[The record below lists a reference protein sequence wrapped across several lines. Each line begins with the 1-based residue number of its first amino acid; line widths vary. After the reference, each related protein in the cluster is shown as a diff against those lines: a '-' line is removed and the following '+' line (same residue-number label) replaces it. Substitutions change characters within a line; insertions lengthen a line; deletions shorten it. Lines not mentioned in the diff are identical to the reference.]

1 MSKKRKQPSSDMQ
14 RREAWKRVDY
24 RLDMKNLLTFN
35 AKHAPL
41 PYDEWCISTGYD
53 GTDFS
58 RGADIVASANWDKTS
73 VVPDGR
79 AFEPPR
85 VINQKMYSPK
95 RRQQHTSTPA
105 SRSYENTEFPIYVC
119 KQEDEIMC
127 SFHALNNVLEQRLF
141 SPALYAQLL
150 GELSPSADERDGGAM
165 PQIESDI
172 VCYAARRLG
181 IFLAPLCIPDSGEEM
196 FKLLSSAPVE
206 RFLRECGSF
215 FILATNAQT
224 SSGHY
229 CAARYVERLVPDPQS
244 IVNDCWLLI
253 NSLAFEGTS
262 HIKPYYKGPRD
273 PDTGKKTR
281 LIEHL
286 IGDLQRSGESR
297 VKLLVPLSPRLEK
310 LDVPQFAA
318 PEDDAQAR
326 IMLACCY
333 KPAAPGELSLAELY
347 RLLLAPHDP
356 QRMHPQSLCSTAHE
370 AKYALRNAC
379 LHAATAGESLALIN
393 RMAILALPLID
404 SLDELRLCVFVYM
417 TTVWA
422 RDQWHDTLD
431 ATTEQPF
438 MRKAFSHMIRHS
450 PLLDAGN
457 GADKFAQRIEPLLRK
472 ILDAAQ
478 FELLSETPVLDVC
491 TALFER
497 GDEVLSA
504 VRAFGRCVAEHC
516 YKEDVDD
523 YIMAVNAFCENSA
536 LDELQLDLLSFMI
549 DHFTSIHPDDWTE
562 PKALRRRPEHLD
574 RLPTFQRIASAQS
587 FDAL

>member
-14 RREAWKRVDY
+14 QPREAWKRAAY

-35 AKHAPL
+35 AQHAPL
-41 PYDEWCISTGYD
+41 PYDAWCISTGYD
-53 GTDFS
+53 GADFS

-95 RRQQHTSTPA
+95 SRQQRTNALA
-105 SRSYENTEFPIYVC
+105 SRHYENTEFPIYVC

-141 SPALYAQLL
+141 SPTLYTQLL
-150 GELSPSADERDGGAM
+150 GELSDDKDVM

-181 IFLAPLCIPDSGEEM
+181 IFLAPLCIPDSSEEM

-262 HIKPYYKGPRD
+262 HIKPYYKGTRD
-273 PDTGKKTR
+273 PDTGKKTHLIER
-281 LIEHL
+281 LIS
-286 IGDLQRSGESR
+286 DLQRSGESR
-297 VKLLVPLSPRLEK
+297 VKLLLPLSPRIEQH
-310 LDVPQFAA
+310 DTPQFAA
-318 PEDDAQAR
+318 PEDDAHAR
-326 IMLACCY
+326 VMLACCY
-333 KPAAPGELSLAELY
+333 KPATPGELSLAELY
-347 RLLLAPHDP
+347 RLLLPPRDP

-370 AKYALRNAC
+370 AKHALRNAC
-379 LHAATAGESLALIN
+379 LHAATVGENLAHIN

-422 RDQWHDTLD
+422 RDQWRDILD
-431 ATTEQPF
+431 AKTEQPL
-438 MRKAFSHMIRHS
+438 MRKAFSHMIRHG
-450 PLLDAGN
+450 PLLSAGN
-457 GADKFAQRIEPLLRK
+457 GVDVFAQRIEPLLRK
-472 ILDAAQ
+472 ILDAAHV
-478 FELLSETPVLDVC
+478 ELLSETPVLDVC

-497 GDEVLSA
+497 GDEMLSA
-504 VRAFGRCVAEHC
+504 ARAFGHCAAEHC

-523 YIMAVNAFCENSA
+523 YIMSVNAFYENS
-536 LDELQLDLLSFMI
+536 DLQLDLLSFMI
-549 DHFTSIHPDDWTE
+549 DHFVSIHPDDWTE
-562 PKALRRRPEHLD
+562 PKALRRRPDHLD
-574 RLPTFQRIASAQS
+574 RLPKFHRIASAQR